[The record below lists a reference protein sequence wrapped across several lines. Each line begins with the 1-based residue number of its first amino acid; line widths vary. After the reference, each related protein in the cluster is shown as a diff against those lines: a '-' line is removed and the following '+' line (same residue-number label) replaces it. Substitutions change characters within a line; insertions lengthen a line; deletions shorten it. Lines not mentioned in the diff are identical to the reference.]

1 MKFMVQ
7 PEPPLL
13 IRVPG
18 WIAVAALAGVR
29 AEGISPARRP
39 MAKLAAIVRFR
50 RLIPN

>member
-1 MKFMVQ
+1 MKFIVQ

-18 WIAVAALAGVR
+18 WIAIAALAGVR

-39 MAKLAAIVRFR
+39 MARLAAMVRFR
-50 RLIPN
+50 RFILN